1 MNAIRFN
8 YIHLYS
14 NALKVCILLI
24 SRSKVFGWGGGAPES
39 TMAVALCLL
48 CPLERSELGTTGKH
62 LIF

>member
-24 SRSKVFGWGGGAPES
+24 SRSKVFGWGGGLLKVPWPWHCACCARWRGQSWALQAS
-39 TMAVALCLL
+39 T
-48 CPLERSELGTTGKH
+48 
-62 LIF
+62 